1 MHPIHIARELRK
13 NMTRAEKLLWEEL
26 RNKKLEACKFRRQ
39 HIIHYEQSMNGD
51 KYFIVDFYC
60 PELKL
65 VIEVDG
71 PIHQFQKSTDRRRD
85 EVLHALGYELLRFT
99 NKEITN
105 NMPHAIDVIR
115 QEILRLGQNSK

>member
-1 MHPIHIARELRK
+1 MHPVHIARELRK
-13 NMTRAEKLLWEEL
+13 NMTRAEKMLWEEL

-39 HIIHYEQSMNGD
+39 HIIHYEQSMNGN

-71 PIHQFQKSTDRRRD
+71 PIHQFQKSVDKRRD
-85 EVLHALGYELLRFT
+85 EILFVLRYKLLRFT
-99 NKEITN
+99 NKEITK
-105 NMPHAIDVIR
+105 NMPQSIDKIRIEIRRLRAIS
-115 QEILRLGQNSK
+115 G